1 MNIKNEIVTISC
13 KCGFLKNVTEQNKEV
28 HNPNTGGI
36 IMKTHELKIWPEYF
50 KAVKNG
56 TKTFELR
63 KNDRDFKVGDILV
76 LKEWKPGLID
86 STGPEEIVIEEQGYT
101 GRKIEKKISFILNGG
116 QFITK
121 GSGLRKGWVIL
132 GII

>member
-1 MNIKNEIVTISC
+1 MDVWTFGGLINEYKKNEIVTISC

-56 TKTFELR
+56 TKTL
-63 KNDRDFKVGDILV
+63 FKDI
-76 LKEWKPGLID
+76 IN
-86 STGPEEIVIEEQGYT
+86 I
-101 GRKIEKKISFILNGG
+101 FN
-116 QFITK
+116 
-121 GSGLRKGWVIL
+121 
-132 GII
+132 

>member
-1 MNIKNEIVTISC
+1 
-13 KCGFLKNVTEQNKEV
+13 
-28 HNPNTGGI
+28 
-36 IMKTHELKIWPEYF
+36 MKTHELKIWPEYF

-86 STGPEEIVIEEQGYT
+86 STGLEEIVIEEQGYT